1 MGSFLE
7 GPESPVL
14 LKAPI
19 VPARSDQRITKDSDT
34 LRDTMLAYQYTPP
47 ESSKIIPEL
56 IVEPEPESD
65 DDSESE
71 AESSAGSSKSDSAA
85 SSRDDDNALY
95 ILQPRTYTPIPPAPI
110 PSPRVS
116 AAPTLRPSA
125 APRGTPDELS
135 IHIEAE
141 EDIPRTEDVRETVI
155 LIPRPETR
163 PSPTLTQQPKPLQI
177 RKISHQPSRASD
189 KEVAPLGHKTSL
201 RERVSLK
208 GELPTAIHVPPVNA
222 LELQRPRYP
231 TPQQSPHGYQRPP
244 GSAHGSEMDRSVSH
258 GHNPKHYTTQ
268 NDFSPPRFP
277 SLIPSPASERQH
289 FRPVQASPHSPL
301 QQRPHTAAGTS
312 AANRPN
318 HQRNAPSQM
327 GMSMLSNVTTMT
339 QDTGT
344 GGSTR
349 TIKKKRSA
357 FGWLKK
363 AFSLDEEER
372 AAFEA
377 RKRAQPVN
385 YYQQFQ
391 GYDGRSPRYLDGK
404 RIT

>member
-1 MGSFLE
+1 
-7 GPESPVL
+7 
-14 LKAPI
+14 
-19 VPARSDQRITKDSDT
+19 
-34 LRDTMLAYQYTPP
+34 MLAYQYTPP
-47 ESSKIIPEL
+47 ESSRTIPEL
-56 IVEPEPESD
+56 VVEQEPETD
-65 DDSESE
+65 DDSETESS
-71 AESSAGSSKSDSAA
+71 AESSQSESAA
-85 SSRDDDNALY
+85 SSRDDDNALF

-116 AAPTLRPSA
+116 AAPTLRPST

-141 EDIPRTEDVRETVI
+141 EDLSRLEDVRETVI

-163 PSPTLTQQPKPLQI
+163 PAPTLTSQPKPLQI
-177 RKISHQPSRASD
+177 RKISHQPTRASD

-208 GELPTAIHVPPVNA
+208 GDLPMAIRVPPVNA

-231 TPQQSPHGYQRPP
+231 TPQQSPHSHRRL
-244 GSAHGSEMDRSVSH
+244 GSANGSEMDRSVSH
-258 GHNPKHYTTQ
+258 GHSKHYTT
-268 NDFSPPRFP
+268 NDDFSPPRFP

-301 QQRPHTAAGTS
+301 QQRPHTAGTVV
-312 AANRPN
+312 RPS

-327 GMSMLSNVTTMT
+327 GMSMLSSVTTMT
-339 QDTGT
+339 QETGT
-344 GGSTR
+344 AGSTR

-385 YYQQFQ
+385 YYQA
-391 GYDGRSPRYLDGK
+391 YDGRSPRYLDGK
-404 RIT
+404 RIA